1 MQFPAQFTPKKLAGK
16 IMAKTR
22 ALLEEHVLWHMGCH
36 QTGMFGFQKQN
47 QQAGE
52 PISFL
57 VQWHHEGNYQKFS
70 SFAMA

>member
-36 QTGMFGFQKQN
+36 QPGTVGCQMHNPTTRQN
-47 QQAGE
+47 PCGWYPGE
-52 PISFL
+52 DRC
-57 VQWHHEGNYQKFS
+57 
-70 SFAMA
+70 